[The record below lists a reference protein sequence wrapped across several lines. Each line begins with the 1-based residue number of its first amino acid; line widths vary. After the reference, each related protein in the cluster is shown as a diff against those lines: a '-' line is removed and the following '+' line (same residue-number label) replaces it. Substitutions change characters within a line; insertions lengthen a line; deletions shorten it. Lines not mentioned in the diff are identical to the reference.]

1 VELEGSAIPSSSNL
15 WPVTAIRSPRSGRG
29 YARRSRQFR
38 RVPTA
43 PAARY
48 NPAAQLLLRAM
59 EIRMN
64 TVEAAAGETFD
75 VAYLMVSGTTTA
87 ARAPEL
93 LHGLIE
99 LGFTTVIAVP
109 TPNASRVI
117 GSRFRQCRRREIP
130 FSLEISKA
138 SFHTFCKIY
147 ANGLRH
153 TLHGRPVRGNLGELG
168 GQ

>member
-1 VELEGSAIPSSSNL
+1 
-15 WPVTAIRSPRSGRG
+15 
-29 YARRSRQFR
+29 
-38 RVPTA
+38 
-43 PAARY
+43 
-48 NPAAQLLLRAM
+48 M

-93 LHGLIE
+93 LHGLVE

-117 GSRFRQCRRREIP
+117 APRDLADIKGARVVESYFDLAIRPRPQACAWRRR
-130 FSLEISKA
+130 
-138 SFHTFCKIY
+138 
-147 ANGLRH
+147 
-153 TLHGRPVRGNLGELG
+153 
-168 GQ
+168 